1 MGVKRANHGADDALM
16 EPTGMPPLWRRIVI
30 AVGGALFVALNFL
43 LLGWRIGVLAV
54 TVVASLGAVLAV
66 RRFAGSGEGGMP
78 GYRVMMIAV
87 MTAAWFAGIYFAARS
102 SGSGVGSA
110 IIQAAVLTMVWLVVA
125 GAFMI
130 RFQRRNRV

>member
-1 MGVKRANHGADDALM
+1 MGVKRANHGADDVLM

-130 RFQRRNRV
+130 RLQRRNRV